1 MNYVLNRIKEPST
14 WAALSA
20 IAALFGVPM
29 GSVDAIHAIVGGVA
43 ALVAIA
49 LPEAKHE
56 Q

>member
-20 IAALFGVPM
+20 IAALFGVPL

-49 LPEAKHE
+49 LPEAQHE